1 MESIER
7 RLVEKRFEPNVK
19 KQAEKTGRNGRRI

>member
-1 MESIER
+1 MESCER

-19 KQAEKTGRNGRRI
+19 KKAEKTAKNGRRI